1 MANRARRPELCRLD
15 PLGRLAT
22 RPMQE
27 VLARSRSETA
37 VIAQIEEPEGVEAS
51 AAIAWTEGI
60 DGLFLGPAD
69 LSVALGKTDQASP
82 ALLAQ
87 IEKVGSAAKTA
98 GKAFVEFVAAAT
110 SAQQARIE

>member
-37 VIAQIEEPEGVEAS
+37 VIARIEEPEGVEAS
-51 AAIAWTEGI
+51 AAIARTEGI

-69 LSVALGKTDQASP
+69 LSVALGKTDQALP
-82 ALLAQ
+82 AQ

-110 SAQQARIE
+110 SAQQARIG